1 MNIPVPKYDIGHVFW
16 VARCRVGVEF
26 VTKIIDGVEYTRRVE
41 TYIPYVK
48 QKEVRSIYIVINY
61 RKKVTVEYNCVDY
74 NTKITN
80 RLQRA
85 AFSFP
90 TKYTDGQIGNMTEDE
105 AIALAQ
111 SYADKKETFHGNN
124 GYEDQEDNY

>member
-1 MNIPVPKYDIGHVFW
+1 MNIPVPKYGIGHVFW
-16 VARCRVGVEF
+16 VARCRLGVEF

-61 RKKVTVEYNCVDY
+61 RKKVTIEYKCVDY
-74 NTKITN
+74 NTQIITN

-85 AFSFP
+85 AFAFP
-90 TKYTDGQIGNMTEDE
+90 IKYTEEKIGDMTEAE
-105 AIALAQ
+105 AMALAQ
-111 SYADKKETFHGNN
+111 SYADKEETYFGDNDF
-124 GYEDQEDNY
+124 EDQDDD